1 MGPVERSQSV
11 RTLQRSSVQPAATGP
26 HAELFLAALR
36 HLFAAAIF
44 ALRCGAARGLP
55 VMNGASVLG
64 KPRHHESVEQQTA
77 PPQYTA
83 KDFQLEVLSKL
94 GEMESFAGS
103 LEESWSKQL
112 EAVREQRLLKFDS
125 RTLIALAAIALSVA
139 GYVVED
145 ARNSARLDREIEAT
159 KGRVMRLEQIAATN
173 TEVRIRTAGQLARV
187 TLGEDR
193 SVEPEWSDVR
203 RPVIEGLVNAGIAV
217 VISVSMA
224 LHRHWWK

>member
-1 MGPVERSQSV
+1 
-11 RTLQRSSVQPAATGP
+11 
-26 HAELFLAALR
+26 
-36 HLFAAAIF
+36 
-44 ALRCGAARGLP
+44 
-55 VMNGASVLG
+55 MNGASVLG
-64 KPRHHESVEQQTA
+64 KPRHHESVDQQTA

-145 ARNSARLDREIEAT
+145 ARNSARLDSEIEAT
-159 KGRVMRLEQIAATN
+159 RARVIRLEQIAATN
-173 TEVRIRTAGQLARV
+173 TEGRIRMEVQ
-187 TLGEDR
+187 LGELRDGQAEIKAMIQAHDR
-193 SVEPEWSDVR
+193 ASKKV
-203 RPVIEGLVNAGIAV
+203 ATQ
-217 VISVSMA
+217 
-224 LHRHWWK
+224 